1 MGTRRR
7 KLLGGTAALIAA
19 GGLGAFAATGFGG
32 GDEPAHQRA
41 VNAGPVAL
49 EPAGDA
55 AARIAARGARR
66 RRGPVVTHL
75 ISSNAIPAPDTQST
89 FVAVRCPRGTG
100 LPIGGGV
107 ITDGSANLA
116 PDVLSRFPPNTRGA
130 PRNRYFVGVRNDDL
144 DAPQETFRATLVC
157 GKRMRVR

>member
-7 KLLGGTAALIAA
+7 RLLGGTAALVAA

-41 VNAGPVAL
+41 VNGGQVVLAA
-49 EPAGDA
+49 AGDGTP
-55 AARIAARGARR
+55 ARVAQRGTRR

-75 ISSNAIPAPDTQST
+75 ISRNQIPAEPGLST
-89 FVAVRCPRGTG
+89 FVAVRCPRTTG

-107 ITDGSANLA
+107 ITNGAADFA
-116 PDVLSRFPPNTRGA
+116 PDVLSRFHPNRFDT
-130 PRNRYFVGVRNDDL
+130 PRNRYFVGVRNDS
-144 DAPQETFRATLVC
+144 ATQQTFRATLVC
-157 GKRMRVR
+157 GKGMRVR